1 MLEDISYSLLMQN
14 KRAYEIMLLRD
25 QFDNTFTEIAKEYE
39 ISAQRVKQIYHNIK
53 LKQIQLYINH
63 ISLALGHENV
73 TQIKNVYD
81 NAYECYYE
89 WTYACAYLEKKYK
102 DILNE
107 YRNGE
112 PGMPKQFLKSMPPF
126 KSKLS
131 KKIVS
136 RVIEMREDEKA
147 SYLTIGRELHMTQA
161 KARHTYD
168 GFYHE
173 QVLELIKAL
182 QEKAESNEEKEAI
195 WDYSFSR
202 YKTSKKRYDMLMDK
216 KER

>member
-1 MLEDISYSLLMQN
+1 MKDIPYNTLMQN

-73 TQIKNVYD
+73 TQVKNVYD
-81 NAYECYYE
+81 NAYECYHE

-102 DILNE
+102 GILNE

-131 KKIVS
+131 KKIIS

-147 SYLTIGRELHMTQA
+147 SYLTIGKELHMTQA

-173 QVLELIKAL
+173 QVLELIKTL
-182 QEKAESNEEKEAI
+182 QEKAKCSEEKEDI
-195 WDYSFSR
+195 WKYYFGCF
-202 YKTSKKRYDMLMDK
+202 KTSKKRYEALMK
-216 KER
+216 RMEKP